1 MSDSIIE
8 ETLKNNDIKI
18 KPQGYSMY
26 PFIVPGRDSVVLTG
40 IENPESLR
48 RGDVVLYRRQEG
60 ILVLHRI
67 WKVKKDGL
75 YMVGDNQS
83 DIEGPI
89 KKEQVKALLVS
100 IEKKGKYISSRN
112 LWYRTCSG
120 IWLVLR
126 PLRPVIS
133 HNIAGLKRKLLK

>member
-48 RGDVVLYRRQEG
+48 RGDVVLYRREEG

-67 WKVKKDGL
+67 WKVRKDGL

-100 IEKKGKYISSRN
+100 IEKNGKYISSRN
-112 LWYRTCSG
+112 LWYQICSG
-120 IWLVLR
+120 IWLMLR

-133 HNIAGLKRKLLK
+133 RNIAGLKRKLLK